1 MGVHKRGDHYVI
13 DYYFEGQR
21 VRETIGTSKRQAEQV
36 LTQRKADIIN
46 GKFKL
51 PTEGKATFGEA
62 AEKYMAWSRQ
72 HKRSWQSDE
81 YMLIFLS
88 GIFGERLIGQISTW
102 QVEQLKSKLQK
113 DGVSG
118 ARINRYL
125 ACLSGL
131 FSRAIEWGLLQG
143 ENPLRKVRRFRE
155 SPGRL
160 RYLGQEDIMRLL
172 DACGEQLKPVVQV
185 AIATGMRRGEIF
197 SLCWENV
204 DLCQGMIHVV
214 DSKNGSRREIPMP
227 SCLLPVFQGLRHG
240 APTGLVFAAADGESW
255 KSGMRTAWLNTCKR
269 AGLTNLRFHD
279 LRHTFASQLV
289 MAGKS
294 EFAVQQLLGHRTL
307 AMTRRYSHL
316 SPGALREAVNVM
328 DGFLNAAEE
337 SDAPRW
343 SQNGHKQA
351 KIA

>member
-1 MGVHKRGDHYVI
+1 
-13 DYYFEGQR
+13 
-21 VRETIGTSKRQAEQV
+21 
-36 LTQRKADIIN
+36 
-46 GKFKL
+46 
-51 PTEGKATFGEA
+51 
-62 AEKYMAWSRQ
+62 
-72 HKRSWQSDE
+72 
-81 YMLIFLS
+81 ML
-88 GIFGERLIGQISTW
+88 
-102 QVEQLKSKLQK
+102 
-113 DGVSG
+113 G

-160 RYLGQEDIMRLL
+160 RYLGQEEITQLL

-185 AIATGMRRGEIF
+185 AISTGMRRGEIF

-227 SCLLPVFQGLRHG
+227 SRLLPVFQGLRHDT
-240 APTGLVFAAADGESW
+240 PTGLVFAAADGESW
-255 KSGMRTAWLNTCKR
+255 KSGMRTAWLNACKR

-316 SPGALREAVNVM
+316 SPGVLREAVNVM
-328 DGFLNAAEE
+328 DGFLNTTEKH
-337 SDAPRW
+337 DALRW